1 MLNKVIDKYPQF
13 RGNQTGV
20 FKFSIAR
27 KKHQFGRRFDDEIGS
42 EHIAKKISMTF
53 IGAENRL
60 ATEELM
66 PLFNRKAEVFSSLSP
81 FTPQRECGSSSQKHS
96 GWPWSLL
103 P

>member
-1 MLNKVIDKYPQF
+1 
-13 RGNQTGV
+13 
-20 FKFSIAR
+20 
-27 KKHQFGRRFDDEIGS
+27 
-42 EHIAKKISMTF
+42 MTF

-66 PLFNRKAEVFSSLSP
+66 PLFNRKAEVFSGLSP